1 MKLVSVEET
10 KKPLCE
16 ADVPPKKEVVEEMLK
31 IMHDNNGIGLAAPQ
45 VGYYQRMFVMQLNSK
60 RRYVCCNPKLYIP
73 PDAKTYWH
81 EEGCLSK
88 PGTTRPVKRYEKVRL
103 RGFNEDGQPFDWGCM
118 GKFAAV
124 VQHEMDH
131 LAGKCIFDEEEKA
144 DGPKEQGF
152 EGENGVVGEV

>member
-16 ADVPPKKEVVEEMLK
+16 ADVPPKKEIVEEMFK
-31 IMHDNNGIGLAAPQ
+31 IMHDNHGIGLAAPQ

-60 RRYVCCNPKLYIP
+60 RRYVCLNPKLYVDEKSP
-73 PDAKTYWH
+73 AYWAM
-81 EEGCLSK
+81 EGCLSA
-88 PGTTRPVKRYEKVRL
+88 PGKTFRVKRYEKVRL

-131 LAGKCIFDEEEKA
+131 LNGKCIADEPEKEEA
-144 DGPKEQGF
+144 
-152 EGENGVVGEV
+152 NA